1 MQSIHTIPR
10 QVGRGPLHGRSLND
24 YVRASGGQVK
34 ITPALARIARVLSGE
49 LLGSA
54 AQYASAKNSAG
65 RGSAVKQAVAG
76 IARSEKAKGAI
87 RQLKAADMR
96 SALAVAGIK
105 GRASRVNAAV
115 WASLL
120 AAAVAAIND
129 PSWLPLAG
137 AGGLLG
143 IIEDGVTLSE
153 EALAELGTTAVEAE
167 EGVALTEA
175 GGGLL
180 AAVAEAFGALA
191 AASPAM
197 AIGVVVVVVLV
208 AVAAVNAV
216 TGWFW

>member
-10 QVGRGPLHGRSLND
+10 VVGRGPLHGRSLND
-24 YVRASGGQVK
+24 YVRATGGKVQ

-49 LLGSA
+49 MLGSA
-54 AQYASAKNSAG
+54 AQFASARNAAG
-65 RGSAVKQAVAG
+65 RGKAVKQAFAG
-76 IARSEKAKGAI
+76 IAKSDKAKNAM
-87 RQLKAADMR
+87 RQLKPADMR
-96 SALAVAGIK
+96 SALAVAGVK

-120 AAAVAAIND
+120 AAAVAAMND
-129 PSWLPLAG
+129 PAWLPLAG

-143 IIEDGVTLSE
+143 IIEDGVVLSE
-153 EALAELGTTAVEAE
+153 EALAELGATAVEAE
-167 EGVALTEA
+167 EIVPAAEA
-175 GGGLL
+175 SAGLL

-197 AIGVVVVVVLV
+197 AIGVVVVVLLI
-208 AVAAVNAV
+208 AVAGVNAV